1 MAPLAAPAKYWL
13 CRRNGVGCRGSRSLG
28 AAIRS
33 SASFSNARQ
42 VLPQRRHGLR
52 PAAPRRRLTRQSSGG
67 TLARG
72 PRTASWPPW
81 ALKRNAH
88 LQGKRL
94 ESRSAP
100 LGAARRVSAARRWLS
115 YQHLSSPS
123 LAPTATLKKPR
134 SQQERL
140 SAIMGVLRAPRRAPR
155 AHSREVLP
163 QKGQG
168 LRLLVRGLR
177 HHAERAESG
186 VRWRHRGPHGGTS
199 RNCRFAG
206 EIAWGPSSVRLRAYL
221 GGDGLDDPAGVIFY
235 CPTCAEQEFGGD

>member
-1 MAPLAAPAKYWL
+1 MWKARAPISTQALASRASSAAETGTARWSSLVSAPLRVACSSTAAYPRAGGADRHASAPAPSSPSPPEDNAAPAP
-13 CRRNGVGCRGSRSLG
+13 RG
-28 AAIRS
+28 RS
-33 SASFSNARQ
+33 SA
-42 VLPQRRHGLR
+42 PDPCRH
-52 PAAPRRRLTRQSSGG
+52 SSDRASGRCSASGSPSSRDGPTGG
-67 TLARG
+67 
-72 PRTASWPPW
+72 
-81 ALKRNAH
+81 
-88 LQGKRL
+88 
-94 ESRSAP
+94 P

-140 SAIMGVLRAPRRAPR
+140 SAIMGVLRAPRRALH

-199 RNCRFAG
+199 RNF
-206 EIAWGPSSVRLRAYL
+206 
-221 GGDGLDDPAGVIFY
+221 
-235 CPTCAEQEFGGD
+235 